1 MTAAAP
7 VRVAAIGLDH
17 AHIVGQTEAVLAA
30 GAELVAVHGDSAQQ
44 VAAYRQRFV
53 QAQAVDDMRRILEGR
68 AAFYSK
74 ADLTIDTS
82 GSSLEESLQQLR
94 TGVRKLMTARP
105 G

>member
-1 MTAAAP
+1 MAASK
-7 VRVAAIGLDH
+7 
-17 AHIVGQTEAVLAA
+17 EAM
-30 GAELVAVHGDSAQQ
+30 
-44 VAAYRQRFV
+44 
-53 QAQAVDDMRRILEGR
+53 DDLRRILEGR

-105 G
+105 A